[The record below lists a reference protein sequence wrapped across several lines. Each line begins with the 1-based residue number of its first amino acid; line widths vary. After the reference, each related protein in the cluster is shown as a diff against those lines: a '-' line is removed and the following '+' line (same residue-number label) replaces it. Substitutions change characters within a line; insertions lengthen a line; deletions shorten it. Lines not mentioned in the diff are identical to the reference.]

1 MATKKAKSTKSTK
14 HSKKSA
20 KKATKKTSKI
30 TFEKRTPAYYKTV
43 AAGISR
49 GKVPGSS
56 GELIRARLVEGR
68 LSTED
73 IIKEVHKRFKGST
86 AKASD
91 VYWQRGRLKKEGIAL
106 KKETRAGN

>member
-1 MATKKAKSTKSTK
+1 MATKKAKSTKSK
-14 HSKKSA
+14 AKKSA
-20 KKATKKTSKI
+20 KKVNKTRKV

>member
-1 MATKKAKSTKSTK
+1 MATK
-14 HSKKSA
+14 SKKSHA
-20 KKATKKTSKI
+20 KKVHAKKVAAAKAKKL
-30 TFEKRTPAYYKTV
+30 TFEKRTPAYYKTI
-43 AAGISR
+43 AAGISH
-49 GKVPGSS
+49 GKVPDSS

-91 VYWQRGRLKKEGIAL
+91 VYWQRGRLKKEGITL
-106 KKETRAGN
+106 KKEARAGN